1 MSTKHDVHMILIMVP
16 LFQRDVIRRAYAD
29 EYILCVLAHLIRE
42 YFSAI
47 LHHQNQMVVEQEH

>member
-1 MSTKHDVHMILIMVP
+1 MVLIMVP

-29 EYILCVLAHLIRE
+29 EYVLCVLAHLLRK
-42 YFSAI
+42 YFPAI